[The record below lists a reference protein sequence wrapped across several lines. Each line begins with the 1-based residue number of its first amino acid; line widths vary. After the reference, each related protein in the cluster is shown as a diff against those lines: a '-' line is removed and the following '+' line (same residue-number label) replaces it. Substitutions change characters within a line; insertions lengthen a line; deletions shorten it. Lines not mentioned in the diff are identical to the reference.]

1 MKLFAIFGFVA
12 ASNLGANGARLADL
26 TLRTNGAQEEGLTI
40 VPPPPVDPKYY
51 CSCLVPDCSDC
62 REGYNDGR
70 PGYIVPGTGAGN
82 GYNPYNPAPPVV
94 NPGCRTVALTEKSII
109 YVKKTVQVCQ
119 DVKTIECGTCLE
131 ELGAKNST
139 KVKGISQCEVKYKYL
154 AVDFPRHTETV
165 LEDTVCH
172 NIPQQVCNS
181 HWVVDAKGDKV
192 WEQDPSTC
200 QTFEVTQCTKVPK
213 PKTSVDY
220 VTSNV
225 SRPSAICC
233 QVVRDV
239 CTIKHTNEP
248 QQQEVTRYKEVC
260 DVTYDAAP
268 AAYNAAPAVKP
279 KAIDLTSNIRTID
292 Y

>member
-40 VPPPPVDPKYY
+40 VPPP
-51 CSCLVPDCSDC
+51 
-62 REGYNDGR
+62 
-70 PGYIVPGTGAGN
+70 PGTGAGN